1 MFWRCKNRVKTLQKA
16 VIAMDEK
23 YLLSLWNVKRT
34 QVIAALIPPTLI
46 LIALFVVASLDVFAT
61 APTGA
66 KILTLSAVSV
76 TGSVAIICQY
86 AAVREAQAVV
96 LDLQKIDNP
105 SALTIKVSKSGPLLK
120 MLTNTI
126 IVNGIATFGI
136 AVWVVSP

>member
-1 MFWRCKNRVKTLQKA
+1 
-16 VIAMDEK
+16 MDEK
-23 YLLSLWNVKRT
+23 HLLSLWNVKRT
-34 QVIAALIPPTLI
+34 QVIVALMPPTLI

-61 APTGA
+61 APEAA

-105 SALTIKVSKSGPLLK
+105 SALTTKVSQSGPLLK

>member
-1 MFWRCKNRVKTLQKA
+1 
-16 VIAMDEK
+16 MDEK
-23 YLLSLWNVKRT
+23 HLLSLWNVKRT
-34 QVIAALIPPTLI
+34 QVIVALMPPTLI

-61 APTGA
+61 APEAA

-105 SALTIKVSKSGPLLK
+105 SALTIKVSQSGPLLK
-120 MLTNTI
+120 MLTSTI
-126 IVNGIATFGI
+126 IVNGLATFGI

>member
-1 MFWRCKNRVKTLQKA
+1 MALKNRVKTIQKA

-105 SALTIKVSKSGPLLK
+105 SALTTKVSKSGPLLK

>member
-1 MFWRCKNRVKTLQKA
+1 LALKNRVKTLQKA

>member
-1 MFWRCKNRVKTLQKA
+1 
-16 VIAMDEK
+16 MDEK
-23 YLLSLWNVKRT
+23 HLLSLWNVKRT

-61 APTGA
+61 APEAA

>member
-1 MFWRCKNRVKTLQKA
+1 LALKNRVKTLQKA

-46 LIALFVVASLDVFAT
+46 LIALFIVASLDVFAT

-126 IVNGIATFGI
+126 IMNGIATFGI

>member
-1 MFWRCKNRVKTLQKA
+1 
-16 VIAMDEK
+16 MDEK